1 MHLSHLYSAIMRAQ
15 WAIDLRDVE
24 SSHQILEQIIS
35 GSLDKSSE
43 GTLADRKPFEGQAFS
58 KEMRRTSS
66 FSGDLPTD
74 TVAIIPVHGTMMKYG
89 SYCAYGTTEIADMIY
104 EAAAN
109 PNISGIVLDMDSGG
123 GCVDAISPLT
133 AAIEYARMN
142 GKSTIAYCDLCA
154 SANYYVA
161 IYCDEIIASN
171 KISSE
176 FGSIGVMMSFPD
188 YAKYYE
194 REGIRIHTIYSDLSE
209 YKNAP
214 FEAAKQGRYELIR
227 REELNP
233 MAQRFQDEVTARRG
247 EKLDKS
253 VEGILSGRMFYAED
267 ALKNGLIDS
276 IGDKQYAVNRARELA
291 RESAVSAY
299 LQTKNIK

>member
-35 GSLDKSSE
+35 GSFDKSSE
-43 GTLADRKPFEGQAFS
+43 GTLADRKPIEGELVN
-58 KEMRRTSS
+58 KNMKKTSS
-66 FSGDLPTD
+66 FSDDLPAD
-74 TVAIIPVHGTMMKYG
+74 TIAIVPVHGTMMKYG
-89 SYCAYGTTEIADMIY
+89 TYCAYGTTEIASLIY

-123 GCVDAISPLT
+123 GCVDAIAPLT
-133 AAIEYARMN
+133 SAIDYARKYN
-142 GKSTIAYCDLCA
+142 KSVIAHCDLCA

-171 KISSE
+171 RISSE

-194 REGIRIHTIYSDLSE
+194 MEGIKVHTIYSDLSN

-214 FEAAKQGRYELIR
+214 LEAAKQGKYDLIK

-233 MAQRFQDEVTARRG
+233 LAQRFQDEVASKRG

-267 ALKNGLIDS
+267 ALKYGLIDS
-276 IGDKQYAVNRARELA
+276 IGDKQYAINRARELS
-291 RESAVSAY
+291 RDHAVSAY
-299 LQTKNIK
+299 LQTKNIE